1 MNPAIWSCERRGPAW
16 RFAGCVMML
25 LALAASGSSCHNA
38 AGPSGP
44 AVALTANV
52 VNPDDVDAV
61 SKFDSCSG
69 HAFPEQ
75 TSTNS
80 GKNYFW
86 PNSTNFSST
95 GQIQEF
101 AACDGT
107 MNQNSDDT
115 NANEQDR
122 GQTVHLFCDNS
133 STMVRYFH
141 LAFRAG
147 LLGEHV
153 TAGTFLGYATLLG
166 TGQSPS
172 ATWQNSSNF
181 DIAVSENDDNT
192 TEDYFAKLGASAFGA
207 WAARGVTAVSQTINP
222 GNPVCASFTS
232 TVGNPDILSF
242 TPIR

>member
-1 MNPAIWSCERRGPAW
+1 MHAAMGSCERRAW
-16 RFAGCVMML
+16 LRRSGG
-25 LALAASGSSCHNA
+25 LAALLTLFAALSGCHNA

-75 TSTNS
+75 NSPNS

-86 PNSTNFSST
+86 PNSSNFSST

-107 MNQNSDDT
+107 TGQNSDDT

-122 GQTVHLFCDNS
+122 GQTLHLFCDNS

-141 LAFRAG
+141 LAFAQG
-147 LLGEHV
+147 LLGQHV
-153 TAGTFLGYATLLG
+153 TAGTFLGYATLVG

-181 DIAVSENDDNT
+181 DIAVSETDDT
-192 TEDYFAKLGASAFGA
+192 STEDYFVKLSPAAFGA
-207 WAARGVTAVSQTINP
+207 WAARGVTSVSQTINP
-222 GNPVCASFTS
+222 GNPTCTSFASS
-232 TVGNPDILSF
+232 IGDPDILSF